1 MFQNLDMLKTAMS
14 MARHAG
20 YKQALTS
27 QNIANADTP
36 GFAAR
41 RVQDFSQ
48 LVPSNDIAANMTSTR
63 PTHFGFAN
71 RYSAR
76 PVFTAAAEPN
86 GNGVVLED
94 EILGSVDAKRQHD
107 RALSIY
113 QASLGMLRS
122 VLSKQ

>member
-20 YKQALTS
+20 YRQALTS

-41 RVQDFSQ
+41 RVQDFLQ
-48 LVPSNDIAANMTSTR
+48 FVPKPDDR
-63 PTHFGFAN
+63 PDVAHRHGFRAGFVDD
-71 RYSAR
+71 RTIR
-76 PVFTAAAEPN
+76 PVTMRATDPN

-94 EILGSVDAKRQHD
+94 EILNSVDARRQHD